1 MANKAIAISQ
11 AGGVDALQ
19 VTTLPL
25 KAPTGWDI
33 LVKNYAVSVNPVDAK
48 QRSLNKGWTEAWRV
62 LGYDGAGIVQD
73 VGPNADSLWKK
84 GDEVWYAGNVMRNG
98 SNSQYTLVDGRIVGR
113 KPKSLDWVNS
123 AAFPL
128 VVLTAYELLVEKMD
142 IQKNDDGGLLIVNAA
157 GGVGSVAVQ
166 LAAKILGMTNV
177 IATASRKETIDW
189 VKKLG
194 ATHVINHREPLEP
207 QIKDLGISVKY
218 VALFYDPDA
227 YIPQVITFIEP
238 FGKIGSILSPQKANF
253 LTAHMRS
260 ITLYFE
266 SMFAKSMNNVNPE
279 SQGQILNDFAQYVE
293 DKKVIPI
300 LTDSYPLTLKNLQKA
315 HKEQESGTVLGKI
328 ALSIEENSFN

>member
-1 MANKAIAISQ
+1 MSNKAIAISQ
-11 AGGVDALQ
+11 SGGVEVLH
-19 VTTLPL
+19 VTSLPL
-25 KAPTGWDI
+25 QAPIGWDI

-48 QRSLNKGWTEAWRV
+48 QRAMHKNWAEPWRV
-62 LGYDGAGIVQD
+62 LGYDGAGVVED
-73 VGPNADSLWKK
+73 VGPNASSLWKK
-84 GDEVWYAGNVMRNG
+84 GDEVWYAGNVTRNG

-113 KPKSLDWVNS
+113 KPKNLDWVNS

-128 VVLTAYELLVEKMD
+128 VVLTAYELLVEKMG

-166 LAAKILGMTNV
+166 LAARVLGVTNV

-207 QIKDLGISVKY
+207 QIKNLGLTVKY

-227 YIPQVITFIEP
+227 YIPQVIPFIQP

-253 LTAHMRS
+253 LGAHMKS
-260 ITLYFE
+260 ITIYFE
-266 SMFAKSMNNVNPE
+266 SMFAKSMNGVNPE
-279 SQGQILNDFAQYVE
+279 SQGQILSEFAQYVD

-300 LTDSYPLTLKNLQKA
+300 LTNSYPLNLENLQKA
-315 HKEQESGTVLGKI
+315 HQEQESGTVLGKI
-328 ALSIEENSFN
+328 ALSVEENSFN

>member
-1 MANKAIAISQ
+1 MSNKAIAISQ
-11 AGGVDALQ
+11 AGGVEALQ

-25 KAPTGWDI
+25 KAPAGWDI
-33 LVKNYAVSVNPVDAK
+33 LVKNYAVSINPVDTK
-48 QRSLNKGWTEAWRV
+48 QRSFNKGWTEAWRV
-62 LGYDGAGIVQD
+62 LGYDGAGVVED
-73 VGPNADSLWKK
+73 VGPDASSLWKK
-84 GDEVWYAGNVMRNG
+84 GDEVWYAGNVTRNG

-113 KPKSLDWVNS
+113 KPKNLDWVNS

-128 VVLTAYELLVEKMD
+128 VVLTAYELLVEKMG

-157 GGVGSVAVQ
+157 GGVGSAAVQ
-166 LAAKILGMTNV
+166 LAANILGVTNV

-194 ATHVINHREPLEP
+194 ATHVVNHREPLEP
-207 QIKDLGISVKY
+207 QIKDLGVSIKY
-218 VALFYDPDA
+218 VALFYDPDT
-227 YIPQVITFIEP
+227 YIPQVIPFIEP

-253 LTAHMRS
+253 MTAHMKC

-266 SMFAKSMNNVNPE
+266 NMFAKSMNNVNLE
-279 SQGQILNDFAQYVE
+279 SQGQILNEFAQYIE

-300 LTDSYPLTLKNLQKA
+300 LTDSYPLNLENLQKA
-315 HKEQESGTVLGKI
+315 HKAQESGTVLGKV

>member
-1 MANKAIAISQ
+1 MSNKAIAISQ
-11 AGGVDALQ
+11 AGGVEALQ

-25 KAPTGWDI
+25 KSPSGWDI

-62 LGYDGAGIVQD
+62 LGYDGVGVVKD
-73 VGPNADSLWKK
+73 VGPNSSSLWKK

-128 VVLTAYELLVEKMD
+128 VVLTAYELLVEKMG

-157 GGVGSVAVQ
+157 GGVGSIAVQ
-166 LAAKILGMTNV
+166 IAANILGMTNV

-207 QIKDLGISVKY
+207 QIKDLGVNVKY

-227 YIPQVITFIEP
+227 YIPQVIPFIEP

-253 LTAHMRS
+253 LTAHMKS

-279 SQGQILNDFAQYVE
+279 SQGQILNEFAQYIE

-300 LTDSYPLTLKNLQKA
+300 LTDRYPLTLENLQKA
-315 HKEQESGTVLGKI
+315 HKAQESGTVLGKI